1 MKNFLYP
8 LLSFPLLTQLS
19 AMLLSLSLTSNGFAL
34 EKTGTL
40 TENETWSG
48 SIEIT
53 NTVTVPE
60 GITVMIEPG
69 TIIKINDTRALSI
82 NGTVNAIGTAGS
94 PIYFTSIKDD
104 SVGGDTNGDA
114 EATTPAANSWNGIG
128 LPSGG
133 TASLNLQHAQLRYAG
148 RSGYSIQIQSG
159 EASIRDTLISDG
171 SNTGIRYT
179 SLAAGDY
186 VLENVTLERIR

>member
-1 MKNFLYP
+1 
-8 LLSFPLLTQLS
+8 
-19 AMLLSLSLTSNGFAL
+19 MLLSLSLTSNGFAL